1 MAVLRWDQAQQIFVV
16 TTEVSWILESS
27 FTEEGAPKRLVPN
40 RFSPAVDIYETAS
53 TVVLSVELPGVEN
66 DEVVIEV
73 KGDLLAL
80 RGERQLKRDLRSENC
95 HRMERNYGSFQ
106 RLFKLSQDVDGSRI
120 QAQFKD
126 GLLDISIPKVPQAR
140 VRKVPIR
147 QE

>member
-1 MAVLRWDQAQQIFVV
+1 MAVLRWDQALQLFVV

-27 FTEEGAPKRLVPN
+27 FTEEGAPKRLVPH